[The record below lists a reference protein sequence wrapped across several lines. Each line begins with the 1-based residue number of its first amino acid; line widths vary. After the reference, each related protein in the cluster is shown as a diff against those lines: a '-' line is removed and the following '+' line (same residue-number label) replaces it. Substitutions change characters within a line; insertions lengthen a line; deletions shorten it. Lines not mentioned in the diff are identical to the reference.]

1 MRGENMKNRNKNF
14 DAELAAL
21 ARKRDEDIDTSDI
34 PEVDDWSGAVVG
46 KFYRPVKEAV
56 SIRLDVDILV
66 WFKSQGPGYQTR
78 INEVLR
84 KAMTSGT
91 SPAGN
96 EGDFNAN
103 AAGVVPGTR
112 CRRLRFPALERHG
125 ELGRCDEIAEVIS
138 ERNSFFAVAR

>member
-1 MRGENMKNRNKNF
+1 MKNRNKNF

-21 ARKRDEDIDTSDI
+21 SQKRDQDIDTSDI
-34 PEVDDWSGAVVG
+34 PEVKDWRGAVVG
-46 KFYRPVKEAV
+46 KFYRPAKEAV
-56 SIRLDVDILV
+56 SIRLDADILA
-66 WFKSQGPGYQTR
+66 WFKGQGSGYQTR

-84 KAMTSGT
+84 KAMARGGPGT
-91 SPAGN
+91 QD
-96 EGDFNAN
+96 EGDLDVSAE
-103 AAGVVPGTR
+103 GIVPGTR

>member
-1 MRGENMKNRNKNF
+1 MKNRNKNF

-34 PEVDDWSGAVVG
+34 PEVKDWSGAVIG

-56 SIRLDVDILV
+56 SIRLDADVLA
-66 WFKSQGPGYQTR
+66 WFKGQGCGYQTR

-84 KAMTSGT
+84 KAMASRTS
-91 SPAGN
+91 AARN
-96 EGDFNAN
+96 EGDSSPGAE
-103 AAGVVPGTR
+103 GVVPGTR

-125 ELGRCDEIAEVIS
+125 ELGKCDEIAEAIS

>member
-1 MRGENMKNRNKNF
+1 MKNRNKNF

-34 PEVDDWSGAVVG
+34 PEVRDWSGAVVG

-56 SIRLDVDILV
+56 SIRLDADVLA
-66 WFKSQGPGYQTR
+66 WFKGEGSGYQTR

-84 KAMTSGT
+84 SAMTSAT
-91 SPAGN
+91 TAARN
-96 EGDFNAN
+96 EGVCDAN
-103 AAGVVPGTR
+103 AEGIVPGTR

-125 ELGRCDEIAEVIS
+125 ELGRCDEIAGTIS
-138 ERNSFFAVAR
+138 ERNSVFAVAR

>member
-1 MRGENMKNRNKNF
+1 MKNRNKNF

-21 ARKRDEDIDTSDI
+21 ARKREEEIDTSDI
-34 PEVDDWSGAVVG
+34 PEVKDWSAAVVG

-56 SIRLDVDILV
+56 SIRLDMDILA
-66 WFKSQGPGYQTR
+66 WFKGQGSGYQTR

-91 SPAGN
+91 STARN
-96 EGDFNAN
+96 EGDSTVRAEGF
-103 AAGVVPGTR
+103 VPGTR

-125 ELGRCDEIAEVIS
+125 ELSRWDETAEATS
-138 ERNSFFAVAR
+138 ERKSFFAVER